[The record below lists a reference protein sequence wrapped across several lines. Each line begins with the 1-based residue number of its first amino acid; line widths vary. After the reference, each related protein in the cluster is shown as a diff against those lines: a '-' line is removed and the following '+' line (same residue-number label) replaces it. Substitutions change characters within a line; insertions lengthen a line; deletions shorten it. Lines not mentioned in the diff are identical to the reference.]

1 MKLYDEAS
9 KLIPCETKQKEKITS
24 VSQGSME
31 EGSLVVCIVLH
42 RIFEVACQV
51 KFVAEQVFS
60 TFGYLLC
67 QLLTSDNVMTFSCLN
82 CTTFTP

>member
-9 KLIPCETKQKEKITS
+9 KLITCETKQKEKITS

-42 RIFEVACQV
+42 RIFEVASAKLNLRLNRFFQPLDIY
-51 KFVAEQVFS
+51 FVNF
-60 TFGYLLC
+60 
-67 QLLTSDNVMTFSCLN
+67 
-82 CTTFTP
+82 